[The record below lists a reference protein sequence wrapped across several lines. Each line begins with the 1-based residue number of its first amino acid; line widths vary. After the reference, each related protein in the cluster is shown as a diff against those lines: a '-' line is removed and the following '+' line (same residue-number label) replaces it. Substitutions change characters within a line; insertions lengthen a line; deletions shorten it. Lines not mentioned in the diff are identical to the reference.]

1 MKKIA
6 LTIAAVATL
15 GLAACIGDDTTVANT
30 AEANTVD
37 TTTEAT
43 VDVNAAAADANA
55 ISEAE
60 NALDAAGNAIE
71 NGAEAVENVA
81 ENAQ

>member
-15 GLAACIGDDTTVANT
+15 GLAACNGAETTEANT

-37 TTTEAT
+37 TTTDWSLPVTLRLNCTAYTNDVEYFMQAT
-43 VDVNAAAADANA
+43 KARD
-55 ISEAE
+55 
-60 NALDAAGNAIE
+60 
-71 NGAEAVENVA
+71 
-81 ENAQ
+81 